1 MVEVSINLII
11 FCPFMEDIIVNK
23 FNSDMIIT
31 VNWSDRKNSDSHVL
45 QKRAQPDDFSS
56 GASQSTIFSLSTGL
70 SNIVLSCGWMHHIA
84 SNI

>member
-1 MVEVSINLII
+1 MMVEVSINLVI

-45 QKRAQPDDFSS
+45 QKREQPDDFSS
-56 GASQSTIFSLSTGL
+56 GASQSTIFRIRLDTTYFIENWKL
-70 SNIVLSCGWMHHIA
+70 KTKTL
-84 SNI
+84 